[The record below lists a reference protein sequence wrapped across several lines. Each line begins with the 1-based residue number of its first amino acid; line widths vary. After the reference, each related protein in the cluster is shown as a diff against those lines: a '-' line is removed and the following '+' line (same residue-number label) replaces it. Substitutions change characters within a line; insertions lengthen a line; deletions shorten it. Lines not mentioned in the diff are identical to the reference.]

1 MAFTTVEFVKSPQPG
16 YLMTK
21 LALSQV
27 TTPDP
32 LVGVAWGKKQR
43 QKRVL

>member
-1 MAFTTVEFVKSPQPG
+1 MAFTTVEYVKSPQQG
-16 YLMTK
+16 YLMPK

-27 TTPDP
+27 ITPGP